1 VRSQYPD
8 DQDKLRTIEL
18 GGKNIRGVT
27 TSGSKV
33 LITPTLRFVAT
44 INNDHTTLSLSPRV
58 LDRASIIELSLEPSA
73 RLDLEEKQ
81 IMSIEELDALLKY
94 KNAMFSLRAAES
106 LKRCIDNMQ
115 LLDMSSSWDALD
127 IVLLQQVLTKV
138 RLMVGDPAN
147 DSLIQGLEDWT
158 ESYLRKCASLI
169 NSWMEALKDG
179 RDVIQA

>member
-1 VRSQYPD
+1 
-8 DQDKLRTIEL
+8 
-18 GGKNIRGVT
+18 
-27 TSGSKV
+27 
-33 LITPTLRFVAT
+33 
-44 INNDHTTLSLSPRV
+44 
-58 LDRASIIELSLEPSA
+58 
-73 RLDLEEKQ
+73 
-81 IMSIEELDALLKY
+81 MSIEELDALLKY

-106 LKRCIDNMQ
+106 LKRCIDNMP

-158 ESYLRKCASLI
+158 ESYGKYLRKCASLI